1 MSELLRS
8 AAIRRIEAATMASLP
23 AGTLMSRAADAVVD
37 ATASLARSLEARRP
51 IVAWVGPG
59 NNGGDALLAA
69 LRLREF
75 GFAARA
81 IALDA
86 QRTPGGDAGEIW
98 RLARSRGF
106 PIEGAHAWEGLLS
119 PAPGRPAAPLP
130 PIVIDGLFGIG
141 LQRPLAADIAALCE
155 RIAQR
160 RWPVVAVDVPSGI
173 DADTGAR
180 LGSSAVRA
188 SVTVTMIADKPGL
201 RTGAALDHAGDVR
214 VADLGI
220 GITQRQAALDG
231 VPPVDRGRLFD
242 REQASAAALARR
254 ASDTSKG
261 SFGSVLCYGGAP
273 GMHGAVLL
281 AARGAQ
287 AIGVGRIYVGTPQG
301 SLFDAGQPQWMSAAS
316 DVGFGRFDSIAI
328 GCGLGDS
335 ADARA
340 AVRRAIAEARAL
352 VVDADALN
360 AIAADEALTDAL
372 EAKSLDARG
381 TASAANGE
389 PLEANTKSL
398 EANAKPLEARG
409 EALRCIVTPHPLEAA
424 RLLRVDVPRIQ
435 SDRIGAACALA
446 AKLRCVALL
455 KGAGSVVATPAGRW
469 SIVDAG
475 SPALASAG
483 TGDVLAGACAALLAR
498 GLDAERAAGLGAWLH
513 GEAGR
518 AWAREHRTE
527 DGLSAAELHEWIRS
541 VAAGLRSAEGF
552 G

>member
-8 AAIRRIEAATMASLP
+8 AAIRRIEAAAMASLP

-37 ATASLARSLEARRP
+37 ATATLARSLEAPRP

-86 QRTPGGDAGEIW
+86 QRTPGGDAGEVW

-106 PIEGAHAWEGLLS
+106 AIEGADAWDELLS
-119 PAPGRPAAPLP
+119 SGSQRPGDPLAPIL
-130 PIVIDGLFGIG
+130 IDGLFGIG
-141 LQRPLAADIAALCE
+141 LQRPLAAEIAALCE
-155 RIAQR
+155 RIAQC

-188 SVTVTMIADKPGL
+188 SVTVTMIAGKPGL
-201 RTGAALDHAGDVR
+201 RTGAALDHVGEVR

-220 GITQRQAALDG
+220 DAGQRRAALDG

-242 REQASAAALARR
+242 REQACAAALPRR

-316 DVGFGRFDSIAI
+316 DVGFGRFDSVAI

-335 ADARA
+335 AEARA

-360 AIAADEALTDAL
+360 AIAADETLA
-372 EAKSLDARG
+372 EA
-381 TASAANGE
+381 
-389 PLEANTKSL
+389 L
-398 EANAKPLEARG
+398 EANAKSPAARG
-409 EALRCIVTPHPLEAA
+409 EESAANGGSPDARGATFRCIVTPHPLEAA

-469 SIVDAG
+469 SVIDAG

-498 GLDAERAAGLGAWLH
+498 GLDAERAACLGAWLH
-513 GEAGR
+513 GEAGS

-541 VAAGLRSAEGF
+541 AAAGLRSAEGF

>member
-8 AAIRRIEAATMASLP
+8 AAIRRIESVAMASLP
-23 AGTLMSRAADAVVD
+23 AGTLMARAADAVVES
-37 ATASLARSLEARRP
+37 AAALARSLEARRP

-69 LRLREF
+69 LRLREY
-75 GFAARA
+75 GFAVRA

-98 RLARSRGF
+98 RLARDRGL
-106 PIEGAHAWEGLLS
+106 PIEDAGAWEALLS
-119 PAPGRPAAPLP
+119 LESDRCGAALAPIL
-130 PIVIDGLFGIG
+130 IDGLFGIG
-141 LQRPLAADIAALCE
+141 LQRPLEPGIAALCE

-180 LGSSAVRA
+180 LGAHAVRA
-188 SVTVTMIADKPGL
+188 CVTVTMIADKPGL
-201 RTGAALDHAGDVR
+201 HTGAALDHAGVVR
-214 VADLGI
+214 VAELDIDDG
-220 GITQRQAALDG
+220 QRSAALDG
-231 VPPVDRGRLFD
+231 AAPGDRGRLFD
-242 REQASAAALARR
+242 REQAVAAALPRR

-273 GMHGAVLL
+273 GMRGAVLL
-281 AARGAQ
+281 AASGAQ
-287 AIGVGRIYVGTPQG
+287 AIGVGRIYIGTPHG
-301 SLFDAGQPQWMSAAS
+301 ELFDPAQPQWMSATS
-316 DVGFGRFDSIAI
+316 DVAFGRFDAIAI

-340 AVRRAIAEARAL
+340 AVRRAIESARGL

-360 AIAADEALTDAL
+360 AIAADEALAGAL
-372 EAKSLDARG
+372 AARQ
-381 TASAANGE
+381 TTRAANGE
-389 PLEANTKSL
+389 STSAAPRGVREA
-398 EANAKPLEARG
+398 PI
-409 EALRCIVTPHPLEAA
+409 RCIVTPHPLEAA
-424 RLLRVDVPRIQ
+424 RLLQVDVPHIQ

-455 KGAGSVVATPAGRW
+455 KGAGSVVATPEGRW
-469 SIVDAG
+469 SIIDAG

-498 GLDAERAAGLGAWLH
+498 GLDAERAACLGAWLH
-513 GEAGR
+513 GAAGR
-518 AWAREHRTE
+518 AWASEHRTE
-527 DGLSAAELHEWIRS
+527 DGLSAAELHEWMRR
-541 VAAGLRSAEGF
+541 AGADLRCAEDSR
-552 G
+552 

>member
-8 AAIRRIEAATMASLP
+8 AALRRIEAAAMASLP

-51 IVAWVGPG
+51 IVAWIGPG

-69 LRLREF
+69 LRLCEF

-86 QRTPGGDAGEIW
+86 RRTPGGDAGEIW
-98 RLARSRGF
+98 RLARNRGF
-106 PIEGAHAWEGLLS
+106 PIEGADAWDELLS
-119 PAPGRPAAPLP
+119 PGPGRCAAALP
-130 PIVIDGLFGIG
+130 PILIDGLFGIG
-141 LQRPLAADIAALCE
+141 LQRPLEAETAAICE

-160 RWPVVAVDVPSGI
+160 GWPVVAVDVPSGI

-201 RTGAALDHAGDVR
+201 RTGAALDHAGEVR

-220 GITQRQAALDG
+220 EAGQRRAALDG
-231 VPPVDRGRLFD
+231 APTLDRGRLFD
-242 REQASAAALARR
+242 RGQASAAALPRR

-261 SFGSVLCYGGAP
+261 SFGSLLCYGGAP

-301 SLFDAGQPQWMSAAS
+301 PLFDAGQPQWMSAAS
-316 DVGFGRFDSIAI
+316 DVGFGRFDSVAI

-335 ADARA
+335 AEARA

-360 AIAADEALTDAL
+360 AIAADEALAG
-372 EAKSLDARG
+372 A
-381 TASAANGE
+381 
-389 PLEANTKSL
+389 L
-398 EANAKPLEARG
+398 EANAKSLEAF
-409 EALRCIVTPHPLEAA
+409 RCIVTPHPLEAA

-469 SIVDAG
+469 SVVDAG

-498 GLDAERAAGLGAWLH
+498 GLDAERAACLGAWLH
-513 GEAGR
+513 GEAGS

-541 VAAGLRSAEGF
+541 AAAGLRSAEGF

>member
-8 AAIRRIEAATMASLP
+8 AAIRRIESAAMASLP

-37 ATASLARSLEARRP
+37 ATASLARSLEPRRP

-69 LRLREF
+69 LRLREH
-75 GFAARA
+75 GFATRA

-86 QRTPGGDAGEIW
+86 RRTPGGDAGQVW
-98 RLARSRGF
+98 RLAHERGF
-106 PIEGAHAWEGLLS
+106 PIEGADAWEELLS
-119 PAPGRPAAPLP
+119 PASDRPGARLAPIL
-130 PIVIDGLFGIG
+130 IDGVFGIG
-141 LQRPLAADIAALCE
+141 LQRPLASEVAALCE

-180 LGSSAVRA
+180 LGAHALRA

-201 RTGAALDHAGDVR
+201 HTGAALDHAGVVH
-214 VADLGI
+214 VAKLGI
-220 GITQRQAALDG
+220 DAAQRRAALDG
-231 VPPVDRGRLFD
+231 TALAEHGRIADRGRLFD
-242 REQASAAALARR
+242 RERAIAAALPRR
-254 ASDTSKG
+254 ANDTSKG

-273 GMHGAVLL
+273 GLRGAVLL

-287 AIGVGRIYVGTPQG
+287 AIGAGRIYVGTPHG
-301 SLFDAGQPQWMSAAS
+301 ELFDPGQPQWMSAAS
-316 DVGFGRFDSIAI
+316 DAAFGRFDAVAV

-340 AVRRAIAEARAL
+340 AVRRALAEARAL

-360 AIAADEALTDAL
+360 AIAADATLADAI
-372 EAKSLDARG
+372 AARG
-381 TASAANGE
+381 AVSTANG
-389 PLEANTKSL
+389 KSPAV
-398 EANAKPLEARG
+398 ESRDQSDER
-409 EALRCIVTPHPLEAA
+409 LRCIATPHPLEAA
-424 RLLRVDVPRIQ
+424 RLLQVAVPHIQ
-435 SDRIGAACALA
+435 SDRVGAACALA

-455 KGAGSVVATPAGRW
+455 KGAGSVVATPEGRW
-469 SIVDAG
+469 SILDAG

-498 GLDAERAAGLGAWLH
+498 GLDAVRAACLGAWLH
-513 GEAGR
+513 GAAGQ

-527 DGLSAAELHEWIRS
+527 DGLSAAELHDWMRR
-541 VAAGLRSAEGF
+541 AGADLRPAEDF
-552 G
+552 R